1 MKTINLQKDSPSL
14 RQLLTVAARESVLL
28 VSDDGKTFI
37 IEEADEFDR
46 EVEELGHSDRFMKF
60 LEERSKEKGSSPSS
74 DSLTNS
80 TSRNLTAV

>member
-14 RQLLTVAARESVLL
+14 RQLLTMAARESVLL

-60 LEERSKEKGSSPSS
+60 LEERSKEKGVIPIERLV
-74 DSLTNS
+74 DKLNIKD
-80 TSRNLTAV
+80 A